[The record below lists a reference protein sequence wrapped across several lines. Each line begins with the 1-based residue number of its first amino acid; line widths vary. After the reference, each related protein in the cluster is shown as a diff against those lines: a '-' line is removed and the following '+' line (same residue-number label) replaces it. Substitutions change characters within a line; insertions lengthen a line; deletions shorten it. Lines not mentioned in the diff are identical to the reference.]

1 MELVAAPDPEIEV
14 KEKGKHEKLPRRI
27 KPFHK
32 PLPES
37 KNLNLW
43 KYFLSKKPHL
53 LFLRSDLI
61 FEWEIRY

>member
-1 MELVAAPDPEIEV
+1 MMELVAAPDPEIEV

-37 KNLNLW
+37 KNLNL
-43 KYFLSKKPHL
+43 
-53 LFLRSDLI
+53 
-61 FEWEIRY
+61 